1 MSVQEIINKK
11 ILKGFCP
18 NHFTI
23 VNESHLHGGP
33 SQESHFKITVVS
45 EVFSGVARVKRHQ
58 KIYKSL
64 EDEMSQGIHALALHL
79 YSPDEFAAKVSVP
92 SSPSC
97 KGGSG

>member
-11 ILKGFCP
+11 ILKDFCP

-64 EDEMSQGIHALALHL
+64 EDEMSQGIHALALHRHHTG
-79 YSPDEFAAKVSVP
+79 AVP
-92 SSPSC
+92 ACDP
-97 KGGSG
+97 KARKIIFL